1 MTSPTDIRD
10 LLATIYA
17 SFSSGDGSAWESAL
31 GAEVM
36 LTGTD
41 EAEWWQGADVL
52 PVLRAQL
59 TEMSGAGIRVT
70 GGDAPV
76 IGAAGD
82 VVWAADR
89 PTLHLPDGTTATL
102 RATVVAS
109 RAGGTL
115 ELQQM
120 HLSAP
125 APNEDLVQQELTV

>member
-36 LTGTD
+36 LIGTD

-59 TEMSGAGIRVT
+59 TEMSGTCRTAQPPPCARPWWPAAQA
-70 GGDAPV
+70 APSSSSRC
-76 IGAAGD
+76 ICRRP
-82 VVWAADR
+82 R
-89 PTLHLPDGTTATL
+89 PTRTWS
-102 RATVVAS
+102 S
-109 RAGGTL
+109 RSSPSDSAGGAKTAL
-115 ELQQM
+115 NPRVCR
-120 HLSAP
+120 P
-125 APNEDLVQQELTV
+125 A